1 MDEIIGQGYNGS
13 ITLTDTGVN
22 IKPGVMGA
30 MFKGGS
36 IFSEKFIPFNSIS
49 GVELK
54 KGFPIIGEGRI
65 QINTRG
71 EISSS
76 KESENMGEAVNQI
89 VIRFGALLNKT
100 FEDIANRIME
110 RLSAS

>member
-1 MDEIIGQGYNGS
+1 MKEIIAQGYNGS

-36 IFSEKFIPFNSIS
+36 VFSEKFIPYTSIS
-49 GVELK
+49 GVELR

-65 QINTRG
+65 QINTKG

-76 KESENMGEAVNQI
+76 NEKENKGEAVDQNI
-89 VIRFGALLNKT
+89 IRFGALLNKT
-100 FEDIANRIME
+100 FEDIAIGIME
-110 RLSAS
+110 RIKA

>member
-54 KGFPIIGEGRI
+54 RVFQLLEKEESKLIPEERYLLLRKVRIWGR
-65 QINTRG
+65 R
-71 EISSS
+71 
-76 KESENMGEAVNQI
+76 
-89 VIRFGALLNKT
+89 
-100 FEDIANRIME
+100 
-110 RLSAS
+110 